1 MYVSFHDKQV
11 LFCLG
16 MIKLAT
22 YFFFIAGNLTN
33 NDKDAKAETW
43 AVMKLKR
50 RKVILISDV
59 VLSTICNKLKCIKA
73 I

>member
-1 MYVSFHDKQV
+1 M
-11 LFCLG
+11 
-16 MIKLAT
+16 
-22 YFFFIAGNLTN
+22 FFFIGGNLTN
-33 NDKDAKAETW
+33 NDKVAKAEIW
-43 AVMKLKR
+43 AVRKLKR